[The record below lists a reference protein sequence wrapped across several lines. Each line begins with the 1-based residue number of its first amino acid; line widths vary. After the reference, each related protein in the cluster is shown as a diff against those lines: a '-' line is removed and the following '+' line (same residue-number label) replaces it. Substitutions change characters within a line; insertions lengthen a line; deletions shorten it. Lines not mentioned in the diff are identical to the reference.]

1 MITMEAV
8 DFSYRLKGGMLPVL
22 SGLNAE
28 FERGSI
34 TAIVGKSGCGK
45 TTLLRLLAGLA
56 SPTGGTIRIDGRSGG
71 TIREGTA
78 IIFQDFGLLPWATL
92 RQNAELGLAS
102 RAIDRAE
109 RRKRVDPILKELGL
123 EEFEHFFPSRLSG
136 GMKQRVAVARAL
148 ASDSDILLLDEPFSS
163 LDAITRESL
172 QDTLLK
178 TQKKHGTTVI
188 LVTHSIE
195 EAAYLADYVYILE
208 GKNPSRLSLRH
219 LMSSP
224 STGVTHQA
232 SKDAIPLHADG
243 YRETELYFNDVRTL
257 RHLVSAVPG
266 NEAGQG
272 ASFSAGAT
280 STAASMI
287 TPSPLESQPRKNPFL
302 SRIAKLSLAIGLVF
316 ALWQVA
322 ASLLALPFIPSP
334 LLALRSFAENL
345 SNGTLSKHAAASLGR
360 VCASLA
366 IAGPV
371 AWGLGLM
378 AGRFPHFDTLAS
390 PLMYLFHPLPK
401 VAFLPLLMLVFGL
414 GDASKIALMSL
425 VIFGQ
430 LFVGARDSAKAIP
443 PSLVDTLRSLG
454 GHRWRVLYHG
464 IFPATL
470 PALLSSIR
478 ISLGTAIAVL
488 FLSET
493 FASMDGL
500 GWYIMDAWSRVDY
513 PDMYSA
519 IMTLS
524 GVGLSLYLIL
534 DAIEA
539 WLLRWRD

>member
-1 MITMEAV
+1 MITLEGV
-8 DFSYRLKGGMLPVL
+8 DFSYTLKKGLLPVIK
-22 SGLNAE
+22 GVDAE

-56 SPTGGTIRIDGRSGG
+56 TPNSGTIRIDGRAGG
-71 TIREGTA
+71 TIRERTA

-102 RAIDRAE
+102 KGIDRSE
-109 RRKRVDPILKELGL
+109 RRVRVDPILKEMGL
-123 EEFEHFFPSRLSG
+123 KDFEHFFPSRLSG

-172 QDTLLK
+172 QDTLLE

-208 GKNPSRLSLRH
+208 GKNPSTLSSRYRI
-219 LMSSP
+219 SP
-224 STGVTHQA
+224 PSEAPKIYNSNPSIIQPGTE
-232 SKDAIPLHADG
+232 
-243 YRETELYFNDVRTL
+243 YRESESYFNDVRTL
-257 RHLVSAVPG
+257 RHMVSR
-266 NEAGQG
+266 
-272 ASFSAGAT
+272 T
-280 STAASMI
+280 SN
-287 TPSPLESQPRKNPFL
+287 PLERLTISSKALVPESQQKKNPLLSHFL
-302 SRIAKLSLAIGLVF
+302 KLCLAIGLVF
-316 ALWQVA
+316 VIWHLIAGLA
-322 ASLLALPFIPSP
+322 AVPFVPSP
-334 LLALRSFAENL
+334 AKALRSFITNL
-345 SNGTLSKHAAASLGR
+345 THGTLIYHGTASLKR
-360 VCASLA
+360 IFASLA
-366 IAGPV
+366 FAGPL

-378 AGRFPHFDTLAS
+378 AGRIPIFDTLAS
-390 PLMYLFHPLPK
+390 PLVYLFHPLPK

-430 LFVGARDSAKAIP
+430 LFVGARDSAKTI
-443 PSLVDTLRSLG
+443 SSSMVDTLHSLG
-454 GHRWRVLYHG
+454 GRRWRVLYHV

-470 PALLSSIR
+470 AALLSSIR

-519 IMTLS
+519 IMALS
-524 GVGLSLYLIL
+524 GLGLGLYLIL

-539 WLLRWRD
+539 WVLRWRT